1 MPGPIQKNRLW
12 LSQGISAPT
21 FDATGE
27 HLFSVRSADGRTS
40 IVRQNLNTGLTE
52 IVTAEPA
59 PRGTVGYGGGDYAV
73 LGELLVY
80 AAEGGLIA
88 VDLQTGEQRKITP
101 SYEGAAAPAIAPGGR
116 FVAFVIEQDGHADVL
131 VVDAEGTH
139 LPVKLSDSP
148 DFAANPTFSSD
159 GTRVAWMEWK
169 VGRMPWAECA
179 LRVARLNRQVDEADF
194 PAALLPPTVGT
205 LAGENVSYAN
215 PQFSPDGSRLAYT
228 SDESGWR
235 SLYIA
240 DADGQGGG
248 RIDTGTGEIGGPD
261 WMQGQF
267 AVRWGGNGERLYA
280 VRHHRATQSLV
291 CVSLPGR
298 EVETL
303 DSPWTEFDGL
313 VVCVGKP
320 DLLAYTAT
328 SPKRPLALVTR
339 WEAEE
344 TVRASGGVGLND
356 PAGLAEQEV
365 IEWPTVDGTLVYGVL
380 TKALVG
386 EGPRP
391 VLVTIHGGP
400 TSEDTNGWNPE
411 AQYWAGKGWHV
422 LSVNHR
428 GGTGSGRAYQ
438 DMLNGQWGVVDV
450 EDARSGAEYLIGQ
463 GLADP
468 KRVVITGGSAGGY
481 TTLMALVRDAD
492 FWAAGVSLYGIGN
505 MYDLR
510 LGSHRFEATYEDT
523 IVGPLPEE
531 AERWIERSPLTHVEN
546 VRAPVLLFHGKEDK
560 AVPHEQ
566 SIEFAEAVRRQGG
579 IAELVLYDDEG
590 HGFRKQANR
599 KDRLEQ
605 TERFLEKY
613 VLNLQGRGAR

>member
-12 LSQGISAPT
+12 LSQGISAPA
-21 FDATGE
+21 FDDSGE
-27 HLFSVRSADGRTS
+27 HLFYVRSADGRTS
-40 IVRQNLNTGLTE
+40 IIRQSLRTGLSET
-52 IVTAEPA
+52 VSAEPS
-59 PRGTVGYGGGDYAV
+59 PGGTVGYGGGDYAV

-88 VDLQTGEQRKITP
+88 LDLGTGEQRKITP

-116 FVAFVIEQDGHADVL
+116 FVAFVIEQDNHADVL
-131 VVDAEGTH
+131 VVDVAGKH

-148 DFAANPTFSSD
+148 DFAANPTFSPD
-159 GTRVAWMEWK
+159 GARVAWMEWRT
-169 VGRMPWAECA
+169 GRMPWEESA
-179 LRVARLNRQVDEADF
+179 LRVARLDRSVGEAES
-194 PAALLPPTVGT
+194 PASLLPPVVGT
-205 LAGENVSYAN
+205 LAREHVSYAN
-215 PQFSPDGSRLAYT
+215 PQFSPDGSQLTYT

-240 DADGQGGG
+240 DADGQGGE
-248 RIDTGTGEIGGPD
+248 RIDTGAGEIGGPD
-261 WMQGQF
+261 WVQGQF
-267 AVRWGGNGERLYA
+267 AVRWSGDGRHLYA
-280 VRHHRATQSLV
+280 IRHHRAVHSLV
-291 CVSLPGR
+291 RVSLPGR

-303 DSPWTEFDGL
+303 DSSWTEFYEL
-313 VVCVGKP
+313 VVCPGAP

-339 WEAEE
+339 RGEEE

-365 IEWPTVDGTLVYGVL
+365 IEWPTVDGTRIYGVL
-380 TKALVG
+380 TRAIG
-386 EGPRP
+386 GDGPRP
-391 VLVTIHGGP
+391 LLVSIHGGP
-400 TSEDTNGWNPE
+400 TSEDANGWNPE

-438 DMLNGQWGVVDV
+438 DMLNGMWGVVDV
-450 EDARSGAEYLIGQ
+450 EDARSGAEHLIGQ
-463 GLADP
+463 GIADP

-481 TTLMALVRDAD
+481 TTLMALVRDPE
-492 FWAAGVSLYGIGN
+492 FWTAGVSLYGIGN

-510 LGSHRFEATYEDT
+510 LGSHRFEAMYEDT

-531 AERWIERSPLTHVEN
+531 AERWIERSPVTHVAN

-566 SIEFAEAVRRQGG
+566 SIEFAEAVRRQGVV
-579 IAELVLYDDEG
+579 AELVLYDDEG

-599 KDRLEQ
+599 KDRLEK

-613 VLNLQGRGAR
+613 VINLQGRKTQ